1 MRMAR
6 MLFRSTR
13 GKALTKFSDPF
24 VQDGKQKVVYMVIFQ
39 DGQIIRNTVTKIAD
53 SFMGSR
59 F

>member
-1 MRMAR
+1 

-59 F
+59 FEI